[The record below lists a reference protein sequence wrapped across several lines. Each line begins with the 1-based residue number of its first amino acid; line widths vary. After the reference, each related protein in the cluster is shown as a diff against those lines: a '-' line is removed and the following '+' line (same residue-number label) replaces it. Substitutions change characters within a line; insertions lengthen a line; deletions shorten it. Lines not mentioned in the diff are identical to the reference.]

1 MVPGVSVSRVSDGNI
16 EVFGTEIHVLLL
28 GHDEI
33 GIIRLVLFVDLC
45 LDFSPDN
52 FPECQD
58 ESPFLG
64 FALQSI
70 DVADVGVFLQEG
82 DHFQI

>member
-1 MVPGVSVSRVSDGNI
+1 MSDGNI
-16 EVFGTEIHVLLL
+16 EVFGSEIHVLLL

-33 GIIRLVLFVDLC
+33 RIIRLVLFVDLC

-52 FPECQD
+52 LPECQD
-58 ESPFLG
+58 ESSFLG